1 MYSLVIYH
9 LYYVMQTS
17 KEARHRLIFFFNSL
31 FMYMPGAPS
40 IHDMFSWYVMIPY
53 YLEDMTYN
61 KVYLERRTDELGVST
76 LLYILTLFRTNW
88 NNFLVRLS
96 IHDEEKN

>member
-1 MYSLVIYH
+1 
-9 LYYVMQTS
+9 MQTS

>member
-1 MYSLVIYH
+1 
-9 LYYVMQTS
+9 MQTS

-31 FMYMPGAPS
+31 FMDIPGVPS

-61 KVYLERRTDELGVST
+61 KVYLERRTDELSVST
-76 LLYILTLFRTNW
+76 LLYIHTLFRTNW
-88 NNFLVRLS
+88 DNFLVRLS
-96 IHDEEKN
+96 INDEEKNWSKSIIEKARA